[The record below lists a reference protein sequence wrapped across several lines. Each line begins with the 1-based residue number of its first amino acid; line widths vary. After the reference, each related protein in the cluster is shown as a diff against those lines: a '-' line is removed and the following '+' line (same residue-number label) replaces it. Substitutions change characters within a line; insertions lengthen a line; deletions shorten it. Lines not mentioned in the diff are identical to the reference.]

1 MATATITKN
10 EKRVAAA
17 REKEYI
23 PPKRLSKAAMFM
35 RNYPNGFLTIV
46 DMRAVMK

>member
-1 MATATITKN
+1 MATATAIKK
-10 EKRVAAA
+10 EKRVVAASA
-17 REKEYI
+17 KEYI

-46 DMRAVMK
+46 DMKAVMK